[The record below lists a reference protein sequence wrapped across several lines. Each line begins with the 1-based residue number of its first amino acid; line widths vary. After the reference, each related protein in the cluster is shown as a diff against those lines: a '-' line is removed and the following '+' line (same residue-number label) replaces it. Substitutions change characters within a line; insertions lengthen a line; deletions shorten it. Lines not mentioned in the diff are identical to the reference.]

1 MNLQEL
7 QEHVRRFA
15 HARDW
20 EQFQN
25 PKNLSMAMAGEAGEL
40 LALFQWLT
48 PEQSATVMDESAR
61 AQDVRHEMADVFI
74 YLLRMADVLGVD
86 LSAAVVEK
94 MAINERRYPAEA
106 SRGRADKYTA
116 YQLP

>member
-1 MNLQEL
+1 M

-15 HARDW
+15 HERDW

-40 LALFQWLT
+40 LAIFQWLT
-48 PEQSATVMDESAR
+48 PEQSAVIMDQPGP

-74 YLLRMADVLGVD
+74 YLLRMADVLGVN

-94 MAINERRYPAEA
+94 MEINERRYPAGA
-106 SRGRADKYTA
+106 SRGRSDKYTA
-116 YQLP
+116 YAHEG